1 MEVLFNNAKALTVLV
16 RWLHLAKMIER
27 ILVVNCI
34 IQLEDQLV
42 VILMIKVPFK
52 ML

>member
-1 MEVLFNNAKALTVLV
+1 MEVQFNNAKALTVQA
-16 RWLHLAKMIER
+16 RRLHLAKMIER
-27 ILVVNCI
+27 IHVVSCI

-42 VILMIKVPFK
+42 VILMIKAPFK